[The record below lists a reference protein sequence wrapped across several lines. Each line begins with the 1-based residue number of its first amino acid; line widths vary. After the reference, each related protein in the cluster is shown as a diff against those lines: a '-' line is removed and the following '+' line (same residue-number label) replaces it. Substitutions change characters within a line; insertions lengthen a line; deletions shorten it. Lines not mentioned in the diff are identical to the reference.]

1 MCLLLMAV
9 EKHPFYRIIIAA
21 NRDEFFNRP
30 TQPAG
35 FWPERPEILAG
46 KDLLAGGSWL
56 GVTRG
61 GKIAALTNYRD
72 PASIKEGA
80 PSRGKLVSGFLEGND
95 GPKKYLAGLTE
106 KADLYNGFNLVVGDI
121 ENLYWYSN
129 RGNGPKRIMPGIYG
143 LSNQLLDTPWPKVV
157 RGKEMF
163 RKITIH
169 QREADPEIFF
179 EMLKD
184 DLKPDDR
191 ELPNTGVELEWERIL
206 SPIFIASPTYGTRCS
221 SVIFIDTEDNVTFI
235 ERTYHPDSM
244 RGDTVKYAFKIDVS
258 S

>member
-1 MCLLLMAV
+1 
-9 EKHPFYRIIIAA
+9 
-21 NRDEFFNRP
+21 
-30 TQPAG
+30 
-35 FWPERPEILAG
+35 
-46 KDLLAGGSWL
+46 
-56 GVTRG
+56 
-61 GKIAALTNYRD
+61 
-72 PASIKEGA
+72 
-80 PSRGKLVSGFLEGND
+80 
-95 GPKKYLAGLTE
+95 
-106 KADLYNGFNLVVGDI
+106 
-121 ENLYWYSN
+121 
-129 RGNGPKRIMPGIYG
+129 
-143 LSNQLLDTPWPKVV
+143 
-157 RGKEMF
+157 MF